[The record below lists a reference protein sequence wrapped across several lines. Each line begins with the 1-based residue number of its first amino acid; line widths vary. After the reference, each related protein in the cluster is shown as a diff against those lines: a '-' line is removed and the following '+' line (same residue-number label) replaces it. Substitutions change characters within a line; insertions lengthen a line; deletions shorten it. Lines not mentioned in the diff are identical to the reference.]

1 MTFFIFLVINT
12 IHVFAQSDSIYYN
25 LSAGDLKF
33 KAGDY
38 ASSMILY
45 EKAFNFS
52 IDLDEG
58 VKNKD
63 SLFFTS
69 LKQLVTVSGLGK
81 ASALSDTYFNQYS
94 LNIYTDIC
102 NPKYQ
107 AIQIGIINNYIGV
120 SVYNKKFQAAVSAYQ
135 SFLEAIVDCP
145 NFRDVDLVQCSA
157 NAAMAYS
164 ELNRPNEAIKIL
176 PLLKYYQDSLNNWS
190 GADYKKVIAYVKSK
204 TDASPQEIISYYKNS
219 AQTYTDNQRYAY
231 ALDVYESILDDY
243 SDYLS
248 NEELIDLMRKSNY
261 VRDSTQF
268 YHNDLYQKMM
278 GQLGVIMIERTET
291 KQRNTSLKYTLLYLG
306 LGFSLVIII
315 LLLFI
320 IKRNKESKNYY
331 KKLYELE
338 KQFEIQK
345 EKLSTI
351 KYNFIQSNYTLN
363 LKGNSFVFSD
373 LLNALDQDFPELRY
387 KIHQRFNNLSDKEL
401 QIIYCSLLNLS
412 TKESANVLSM
422 THGAFRVAKNRLI
435 KKVNCENAEA
445 FQITIQNLL

>member
-1 MTFFIFLVINT
+1 
-12 IHVFAQSDSIYYN
+12 
-25 LSAGDLKF
+25 
-33 KAGDY
+33 
-38 ASSMILY
+38 
-45 EKAFNFS
+45 
-52 IDLDEG
+52 
-58 VKNKD
+58 
-63 SLFFTS
+63 
-69 LKQLVTVSGLGK
+69 
-81 ASALSDTYFNQYS
+81 
-94 LNIYTDIC
+94 
-102 NPKYQ
+102 
-107 AIQIGIINNYIGV
+107 
-120 SVYNKKFQAAVSAYQ
+120 
-135 SFLEAIVDCP
+135 
-145 NFRDVDLVQCSA
+145 
-157 NAAMAYS
+157 
-164 ELNRPNEAIKIL
+164 
-176 PLLKYYQDSLNNWS
+176 
-190 GADYKKVIAYVKSK
+190 KSK